1 MIKSLNRNIELSV
14 LIVSII
20 AIILLFAVDI
30 SVGSAD
36 ITFKE
41 FIKIIF
47 GNASDHYDRSIVFK
61 LRFPRAIS
69 AILVGAGLSLSGLLL
84 QTLFHNPLA
93 GPYVLGISSGASLG
107 VATYV
112 LTTASIFSQSVALT
126 YGGQLVAALIGS
138 AMVFFIILMVSWKI
152 NNTVSLLI
160 IGIMIGALATAI
172 IGILQYFSSAE
183 KVHRFVVWSLGSL
196 DGIDWHK
203 LYFMAPLI
211 VIMTGLSVLIV
222 KPLNAMLMGDNHAQ
236 LSGVNIK
243 MTRIFMIIISSVL
256 AGVIT
261 AYAGPIAFIG
271 MTVPHIV
278 RLITRKAN
286 FYVLLPGVIVVGA
299 ILMLVCDIISQL
311 PGKSFTLPINSV
323 TAMFGAPLVIILILQ
338 NRTMKS
344 NF

>member
-1 MIKSLNRNIELSV
+1 LIKTQNRKIEFSI
-14 LIVSII
+14 LIVSIL
-20 AIILLFAVDI
+20 AIFLLFAIDI
-30 SVGSAD
+30 AVGSAD
-36 ITFKE
+36 ITLKE
-41 FIKIIF
+41 FVKILF
-47 GNASDHYDRSIVFK
+47 GNASDHFDRSIVFK

-69 AILVGAGLSLSGLLL
+69 AILVGAGLSLAGLLL

-112 LTTASIFSQSVALT
+112 LTAATIFSQSIILT
-126 YGGQLVAALIGS
+126 YGGQLLAALIGS
-138 AMVFFIILMVSWKI
+138 GLVFLIILMVSWKI
-152 NNTVSLLI
+152 NNTISLLI
-160 IGIMIGALATAI
+160 IGIMIGSMATAI

-196 DGIDWHK
+196 DGIDWDK
-203 LYFMAPLI
+203 LYFMIPLI
-211 VIMTGLSVLIV
+211 LVMIGLSVLVI
-222 KPLNAMLMGDNHAQ
+222 KPLNAMLMGDNNAQ
-236 LSGVNIK
+236 LSGVNVK
-243 MTRIFMIIISSVL
+243 RTRIYMIIISSVL

-278 RLITRKAN
+278 RLLTKKAN
-286 FYVLLPGVIVVGA
+286 FYVLLPGVIVIGA

-311 PGKSFTLPINSV
+311 PGQSFTLPINSV
-323 TAMFGAPLVIILILQ
+323 TAMFGAPLVIILIFQ